1 MKTNTNCCWEEHVK
15 KDSVIIATRTILY
28 PCLDVE
34 TIKYVAGLPHS
45 LCNKN
50 SHKLIFKGIQFV
62 SLIMIMIIF

>member
-34 TIKYVAGLPHS
+34 TIKDVADIPRI
-45 LCNKN
+45 LCNK
-50 SHKLIFKGIQFV
+50 K
-62 SLIMIMIIF
+62 